1 MYVLFAT
8 QFAILLSSWYICTY
22 LAQGPTMI
30 TKLHNVLSIII
41 FFNSIFGTQNEIQ
54 SNIKI
59 RTSLKQ
65 DRKGFQSPRLRRFT
79 LISDNLLRLAS
90 IYFLSI
96 YFDLHQFTLI
106 CINLLWSSHFL
117 FTLIEGQKW
126 QARNMIKITI

>member
-1 MYVLFAT
+1 
-8 QFAILLSSWYICTY
+8 
-22 LAQGPTMI
+22 MI

-79 LISDNLLRLAS
+79 LIYINLLLFAS
-90 IYFLSI
+90 IYFN
-96 YFDLHQFTLI
+96 LHQFALI
-106 CINLLWSSHFL
+106 RINLLWSSHFL
-117 FTLIEGQKW
+117 FSLIEGQ
-126 QARNMIKITI
+126 I